1 MRDCRALGLL
11 AGGLNRARD
20 DAAGLAWATAEAF
33 EEA

>member
-11 AGGLNRARD
+11 AGGLHRARD
-20 DAAGLAWATAEAF
+20 DAAALAWATAEAF